1 MKPETAVVAIEKQNE
16 DKSKRPDS
24 PPGAFYTFF
33 VDDKEFRIDKPT
45 ITGGEIMDMAGIPR
59 NVGLILIL
67 EDGTQQEVRADEVI
81 ELKPGRRF
89 KKAPRF
95 KRG

>member
-1 MKPETAVVAIEKQNE
+1 METVVEQQQTEQSGK
-16 DKSKRPDS
+16 
-24 PPGAFYTFF
+24 FYTFF
-33 VDDKEFRIDKPT
+33 VDDREFHIQQPT
-45 ITGGEIMDMAGIPR
+45 ITGGEIMDLAGIPR
-59 NVGLILIL
+59 EVGLVLIE
-67 EDGTQQEVRADEVI
+67 EDGIQRNIPPEEVI

>member
-1 MKPETAVVAIEKQNE
+1 MEADVQEKPAKPQTEK
-16 DKSKRPDS
+16 
-24 PPGAFYTFF
+24 FYTFF
-33 VDDKEFRIDKPT
+33 VDDQEFHIHEPT

-59 NVGLILIL
+59 EVGLVLIQ
-67 EDGTQQEVRADEVI
+67 EDGTQRNIPPDEII

-89 KKAPRF
+89 KKAPQF

>member
-1 MKPETAVVAIEKQNE
+1 MATEVDSQT
-16 DKSKRPDS
+16 PDRGG
-24 PPGAFYTFF
+24 PLYTFF
-33 VDDKEFRIDKPT
+33 VDDREFRVGEPT
-45 ITGGEIMDMAGIPR
+45 VTGGEIMDLAGIPR

-67 EDGTQQEVRADEVI
+67 EDGTQQPIAMDQVV